1 MWSVYCR
8 IGFLDPFPLFIRQYD
23 AVQESG
29 SKFVP
34 PKRPIV
40 QFDQAPTKS
49 DALPQTEWPKKAFSN
64 LIDILLVMQNGHV
77 HVPKAIVV

>member
-8 IGFLDPFPLFIRQYD
+8 IGFLDPLPLFIRQYD
-23 AVQESG
+23 GVQESG

-40 QFDQAPTKS
+40 QFDQAPT
-49 DALPQTEWPKKAFSN
+49 
-64 LIDILLVMQNGHV
+64 
-77 HVPKAIVV
+77 